1 MLLGRPPKPARPLS
15 RPSRAQK
22 SPPAP
27 LVLAA
32 CTAAAL
38 LVYAAS
44 TFHSSSSAASILQRA
59 QPGREAHPRLL
70 SERASIAGQQPHQAL
85 LRHLSL
91 RRIRNA
97 KELQHTEQD
106 VLLKSTLAGD
116 QGVAADWADSEG
128 EPVNPDKLTEEQER
142 LLKLAI
148 ARQSRHSVNA
158 KLISKQQQRD
168 KLKGE
173 RDRKLQL
180 LQDHRN
186 LQSYLNTTDYAGAC
200 SHQLRAL

>member
-15 RPSRAQK
+15 RPCRAQR
-22 SPPAP
+22 SPHAR

-32 CTAAAL
+32 LTAAAL

-44 TFHSSSSAASILQRA
+44 TFQPSSAAGILQRA

-70 SERASIAGQQPHQAL
+70 SEQASITGQQPHQAL

-97 KELQHTEQD
+97 KELQRAEQD
-106 VLLKSTLAGD
+106 ALLKSTLVGD
-116 QGVAADWADSEG
+116 QGVAADWLDSEG

-148 ARQSRHSVNA
+148 ARQSRHSANA

-168 KLKGE
+168 RLKAE
-173 RDRKLQL
+173 RERKLQL

-186 LQSYLNTTDYAGAC
+186 LQAYLNTTDYAGAC